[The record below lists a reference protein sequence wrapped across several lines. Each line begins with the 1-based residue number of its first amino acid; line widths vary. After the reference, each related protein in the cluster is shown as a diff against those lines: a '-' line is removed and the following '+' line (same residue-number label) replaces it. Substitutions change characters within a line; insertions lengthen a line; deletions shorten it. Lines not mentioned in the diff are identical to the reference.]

1 MSLSQILLS
10 TFLCNWIFIPSWN
23 REDIQE
29 RTSHWISNN
38 NIIHAQIYYDSKK
51 ECYRWKYRSSE
62 KQLNFRKLQ
71 LKRKIVKHFMSPKQR
86 AVIRKLFS
94 SPPNPLSAD
103 KIWLC
108 LWNKNLFTEIYKS
121 IQTFAF
127 KVLQECGSWASRNRE
142 VQMSFLTPNRNLFA
156 GIFVKSERFL
166 AVLREYIAFNI
177 NWVEIRKMSE
187 VFWVKL
193 YCKMSEF
200 FC

>member
-1 MSLSQILLS
+1 MEVSKFWKTAEFPKTSIKTKNCKTFYESQTASRNKKI
-10 TFLCNWIFIPSWN
+10 
-23 REDIQE
+23 IQ
-29 RTSHWISNN
+29 
-38 NIIHAQIYYDSKK
+38 
-51 ECYRWKYRSSE
+51 
-62 KQLNFRKLQ
+62 L
-71 LKRKIVKHFMSPKQR
+71 P
-86 AVIRKLFS
+86 
-94 SPPNPLSAD
+94 PPNPLSAD

>member
-1 MSLSQILLS
+1 MEVSKCWKTVELQKNPIKMKNCKTLY
-10 TFLCNWIFIPSWN
+10 
-23 REDIQE
+23 EDQ
-29 RTSHWISNN
+29 TAS
-38 NIIHAQIYYDSKK
+38 
-51 ECYRWKYRSSE
+51 C
-62 KQLNFRKLQ
+62 
-71 LKRKIVKHFMSPKQR
+71 LKRNYSTSSQPIP
-86 AVIRKLFS
+86 IRQTLLF
-94 SPPNPLSAD
+94 L
-103 KIWLC
+103 
-108 LWNKNLFTEIYKS
+108 TEIYRKT
-121 IQTFAF
+121 QTFAF